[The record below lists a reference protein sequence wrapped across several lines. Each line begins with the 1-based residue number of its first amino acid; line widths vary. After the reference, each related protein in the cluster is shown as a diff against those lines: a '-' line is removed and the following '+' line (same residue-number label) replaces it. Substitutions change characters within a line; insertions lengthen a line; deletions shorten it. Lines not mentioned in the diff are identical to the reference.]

1 VIFDVLWIA
10 LGLVFGLV
18 FGLVLLGWAV
28 IRYQLRETE
37 RGDPEDRK

>member
-10 LGLVFGLV
+10 LGLV

-37 RGDPEDRK
+37 RGPPEDRK